1 MLKDDARL
9 AGGIDPIQKLH
20 FCHQCPLNIADFL
33 FSTPQQRFRVTG
45 LKRRKPDPIA
55 QKSAAVPSEAEDYR

>member
-1 MLKDDARL
+1 MTLVSL
-9 AGGIDPIQKLH
+9 VGLIQFKIFIFATNVRSILQTS
-20 FCHQCPLNIADFL
+20 F